1 MLQTVDQLRKKY
13 SFVENIDGQKGI
25 SLVMN
30 VDTGCL
36 YVQKKLTE
44 YNRNVYRLL
53 KSSGISGIPKIYE
66 LVEAKGTL
74 YIIEEYIYGYTMD
87 QLYDKG
93 VRFKEDQLVGYMIR
107 LLQILNEVHSL
118 NPPVIHRDIKP
129 SNLMITQKNQL
140 YLIDFNAAKQVHD
153 DSLGN
158 RDTVFMGTQSFAA
171 PEQYGYSQSGP
182 YTDIFALGI
191 TLNYLL
197 TGKASRDQIY
207 EGECS
212 DIIRKCIKLEP
223 SDRYQ
228 SAKELEEALSMLS
241 L

>member
-53 KSSGISGIPKIYE
+53 KSSHISGIPKIYE

-87 QLYDKG
+87 ELYDKG
-93 VRFKEDQLVGYMIR
+93 VRFNEEMLVGYMIR

-171 PEQYGYSQSGP
+171 PEQYGYFREKNG
-182 YTDIFALGI
+182 
-191 TLNYLL
+191 NKCLL
-197 TGKASRDQIY
+197 AGKASRDQIY

-212 DIIRKCIKLEP
+212 DIIRKCTKLEP

-228 SAKELEEALSMLS
+228 SAKELEEAFRSLS

>member
-1 MLQTVDQLRKKY
+1 MIKEIEQLRKQY
-13 SFVENIDGQKGI
+13 SFQEYIDGKKGI

-36 YVQKKLTE
+36 YVQKELSE
-44 YNRNVYRLL
+44 FNIHVYELL
-53 KSSGISGIPKIYE
+53 KTSCISGIPRIYE
-66 LVEAKGTL
+66 LFETAGTL

-87 QLYDKG
+87 QLYDRG
-93 VRFKEDQLVGYMIR
+93 VRFTEEQLIEYMVQ
-107 LLQILNEVHSL
+107 LLQILGDVHNL

-129 SNLMITQKNQL
+129 SNLMITRKNQL
-140 YLIDFNAAKQVHD
+140 YLIDFNAAKQIHD

-158 RDTVFMGTQSFAA
+158 RDTIFMGTQSFAA
-171 PEQYGYSQSGP
+171 PEQYGFSQSGP
-182 YTDIFALGI
+182 YTDIYALGV

-197 TGKASRDQIY
+197 TGKSPRDQLC
-207 EGECS
+207 EGKLS
-212 DIIRKCIKLEP
+212 NIIRKCTMLEP

-228 SAKELEEALSMLS
+228 NANELAEALRSLS